1 MPRLAIIWVAIIWV
15 AIIWVEDKVEDKVE
29 IKAKDKVYIEIS
41 ILKDSPY
48 LPMILI
54 LTVH

>member
-29 IKAKDKVYIEIS
+29 IKAKDKVYIEIN